1 MHSLASYS
9 FGAMSTRPP
18 GHEDEPAEFPPDWA
32 DDERMSFLF
41 SAFKENREVNTTDWD
56 SKMDFWT
63 PLVVSACKRRGA
75 VCVSLKELHEMFRR
89 KGSAP
94 LGLGTVLQGMARC
107 GKVQKESE
115 FAANVDSGWLSWGV
129 GLLLVRP
136 LKWTLSTL
144 LGSSRVPLEESF
156 VVIELVKEKA
166 TELMDAYRCS
176 PMADR
181 ALLSFQE
188 LRVLCSHV
196 CQDESTLCLAL
207 LQLQREKQ
215 LTVSLHE
222 GEKIVKFS
230 QPNQGRVSPVSDVD
244 LGIYQLQ
251 RSEKLLG
258 ERVEELGQEAER
270 CREEAKTLLREGK
283 KSQALR
289 CLRGRKRVEKRAD
302 RLYAQMET
310 VKGILDRI
318 AHSQTDRLVMQAYQ
332 AGMAALR
339 LSLKDVTVE
348 RAESL
353 VDQIQ
358 ELCDSQDEVNQTLAG
373 AKHLTP
379 PVSRPCPRYSQS
391 LQHIVGDAEDL
402 EEELKSLLEESA
414 PDGRPTLPD
423 VPSGSL
429 PRRRDPLALG
439 DSFLS
444 SLPSVPHSP
453 FGITDEELDK
463 ELSRLTLSDTGVS
476 EKAHIAPVKRP
487 EAAQ

>member
-1 MHSLASYS
+1 
-9 FGAMSTRPP
+9 MSILP
-18 GHEDEPAEFPPDWA
+18 GREDESTEFPPDWA

-41 SAFKENREVNTTDWD
+41 SAFKENREVNTADWD
-56 SKMDFWT
+56 SKIDFWT
-63 PLVVSACKRRGA
+63 PLIISSCRRRGA
-75 VCVSLKELHEMFRR
+75 VCVSLNELNQIFQR
-89 KGSAP
+89 KGSMP
-94 LGLGTVLQGMARC
+94 LGLGTVIQAMTRC

-144 LGSSRVPLEESF
+144 LGSNRVPLEESF

-166 TELMDAYRCS
+166 AELLDAYRRS
-176 PMADR
+176 PLAGR

-188 LRVLCSHV
+188 LRTLCSHV
-196 CQDESTLCLAL
+196 CQDETTLCLAL

-215 LTVSLHE
+215 VTVSLHE

-230 QPNQGRVSPVSDVD
+230 QPGQGRVSPVSDVD

-270 CREEAKTLLREGK
+270 CRDEAKALLREGK
-283 KSQALR
+283 KSQALW
-289 CLRGRKRVEKRAD
+289 CLRGRKRMEKRAD
-302 RLYAQMET
+302 RLYAQLET
-310 VKGILDRI
+310 IKGILDRI

-332 AGMAALR
+332 AGVAALR
-339 LSLKDVTVE
+339 VSLKDVTVE

-373 AKHLTP
+373 AALDSSGVDT
-379 PVSRPCPRYSQS
+379 
-391 LQHIVGDAEDL
+391 DEL
-402 EEELKSLLEESA
+402 EEELKSLLDESA
-414 PDGRPTLPD
+414 TDEQPGLPE
-423 VPSGSL
+423 VPSQPL
-429 PRRRDPLALG
+429 PSRGAPAALS

-444 SLPSVPHSP
+444 SLPAVPQSS
-453 FGITDEELDK
+453 FGITDEELDR

-476 EKAHIAPVKRP
+476 QRDSISPVKRP
-487 EAAQ
+487 ETAQ